1 MKALRN
7 VLMAAM
13 IMVIALPLSA
23 QIGSLKNL
31 KDKVSSGSKNTEQT
45 SQQAVQEEPAPTQT
59 ATTAKSTVTLNAQP
73 QEKED
78 IIFSKMPI
86 DPLQPGVSVTSFMA
100 GDPIYTVAYLDKTV
114 QEIYDVQSTA
124 KVMVDVFL
132 YEIQPPLYDYQQP
145 QEMQLSYSSYWL
157 SGSALQNKYLVID
170 IAPLPDQTSAYGNPE
185 IFYKKFGEK
194 FDGPVIYTQDLA
206 KLEPGD
212 RSLKMVVRCN
222 YQDVASGHFLL
233 SGTDFSAYK
242 KLSGEIN
249 MAAQNIGTQNAMMP
263 KAKKSDPALEAS
275 MIAAIKKSND
285 WASGRFDATEILRL
299 VIIDVDWTIRYHE
312 ISGAILHRYI
322 RAAIAVKTRD
332 GNCARYDL
340 ITFQEDYVSGKFQP
354 LRYDGAGDKV
364 MMDCA
369 NVNK

>member
-1 MKALRN
+1 MILTL
-7 VLMAAM
+7 VMAITA
-13 IMVIALPLSA
+13 PLSA
-23 QIGSLKNL
+23 QIGTLKNL
-31 KDKVSSGSKNTEQT
+31 KDKVSSTSKSSQESPT
-45 SQQAVQEEPAPTQT
+45 QQAMPEEPAAAPTDAST
-59 ATTAKSTVTLNAQP
+59 KSIAPTTAQP
-73 QEKED
+73 QQKAN
-78 IIFSKMPI
+78 IIFSKAPI
-86 DPLQPGVSVTSFMA
+86 DPLQPGTSVTSFAA

-114 QEIYDVQSTA
+114 QEIYDVQPTA

-157 SGSALQNKYLVID
+157 SGSTLQNKYLVID
-170 IAPLPDQTSAYGNPE
+170 IAPLPNQTSAYGNPE

-194 FDGPVIYTQDLA
+194 YDGPVIYTQDLA
-206 KLEPGD
+206 GLQPGE

-233 SGTDFSAYK
+233 SGTDFSGYK

-249 MAAQNIGTQNAMMP
+249 QAAQNIGTQNALMP

-275 MIAAIKKSND
+275 MISAIKKSND
-285 WASGRFDATEILRL
+285 WAGGRFDATEILRL
-299 VIIDVDWTIRYHE
+299 VIIDADWTIRYHE

-332 GNCARYDL
+332 GSCARYDL
-340 ITFQEDYVSGKFQP
+340 ITFQEDYVGGKFQP
-354 LRYDGAGDKV
+354 LHYDGAGDKV

>member
-45 SQQAVQEEPAPTQT
+45 SQQAVQEEPAAAQT

-73 QEKED
+73 QEKKD

-100 GDPIYTVAYLDKTV
+100 GDLIYTVAYLDKTV

-185 IFYKKFGEK
+185 IFY
-194 FDGPVIYTQDLA
+194 Q
-206 KLEPGD
+206 
-212 RSLKMVVRCN
+212 
-222 YQDVASGHFLL
+222 
-233 SGTDFSAYK
+233 
-242 KLSGEIN
+242 
-249 MAAQNIGTQNAMMP
+249 
-263 KAKKSDPALEAS
+263 
-275 MIAAIKKSND
+275 
-285 WASGRFDATEILRL
+285 
-299 VIIDVDWTIRYHE
+299 IRWC
-312 ISGAILHRYI
+312 R
-322 RAAIAVKTRD
+322 
-332 GNCARYDL
+332 
-340 ITFQEDYVSGKFQP
+340 
-354 LRYDGAGDKV
+354 
-364 MMDCA
+364 
-369 NVNK
+369 